1 MKEATGKCMF
11 LELHRSVSQ
20 VNWLKLVNLSFG
32 LY

>member
-1 MKEATGKCMF
+1 MKEASGKFMF

-20 VNWLKLVNLSFG
+20 VNWLKLVNLSFV